1 METKSRFFFRL
12 TLLSILVSIT
22 IIFILLFEYTIEYH
36 APAILSGRIIIPF
49 TYFIFMLLTPLMVSI
64 FFNSEK
70 IFKTVFK
77 ITAVFMFVLILIGG
91 FAKFKYS
98 PQGVFLR
105 EFNLGGRTEKI
116 VFKNEKCRIPDTPK
130 KAFLIYKSS
139 HFFYYETKNSVMGI
153 NKSCLFDPMY
163 R

>member
-22 IIFILLFEYTIEYH
+22 ITFILLFEYTIEYH

-139 HFFYYETKNSVMGI
+139 HFFYYETKDSVMGI

>member
-49 TYFIFMLLTPLMVSI
+49 TYFIFMLLAPLTVSV

-70 IFKTVFK
+70 IFNTVFK
-77 ITAVFMFVLILIGG
+77 ITAVFMFVLILIGV

-98 PQGVFLR
+98 PQRIFLK

>member
-1 METKSRFFFRL
+1 MP
-12 TLLSILVSIT
+12 
-22 IIFILLFEYTIEYH
+22 FI
-36 APAILSGRIIIPF
+36 
-49 TYFIFMLLTPLMVSI
+49 YFIFMLLTPLTVSV

-70 IFKTVFK
+70 IFNTVFK

-98 PQGVFLR
+98 PQRIFLR

-116 VFKNEKCRIPDTPK
+116 IFKNKQCRISGIPK
-130 KAFLIYKSS
+130 KAFLIYKGA

-153 NKSCLFDPMY
+153 NKDCLFDPMFH
-163 R
+163 

>member
-1 METKSRFFFRL
+1 METKFSFFKL
-12 TLLSILVSIT
+12 TLLSILASIMIT
-22 IIFILLFEYTIEYH
+22 FMLLLEYTIEYH

-49 TYFIFMLLTPLMVSI
+49 IYIVFILLTPLTVSV
-64 FFNSEK
+64 FFNSKK
-70 IFKTVFK
+70 IFNTVFK

-116 VFKNEKCRIPDTPK
+116 IFKNAECKMPDIPQ
-130 KAFLIYKSS
+130 KAFLIYKGS
-139 HFFYYETKNSVMGI
+139 HFFYYETKNSVIGI
-153 NKSCLFDPMY
+153 NKDCLFDQMF
-163 R
+163 